1 MKHDRGIIV
10 AGGPS
15 ATMARLLESGG
26 VNENSPAGGEQV

>member
-1 MKHDRGIIV
+1 MKHDRGIIA

-26 VNENSPAGGEQV
+26 VNENSPAGVEQI